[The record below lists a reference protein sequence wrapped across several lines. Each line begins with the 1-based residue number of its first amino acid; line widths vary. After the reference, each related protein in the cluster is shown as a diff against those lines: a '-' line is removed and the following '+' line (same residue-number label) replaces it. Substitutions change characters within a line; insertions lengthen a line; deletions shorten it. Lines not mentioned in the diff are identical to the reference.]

1 MMFNR
6 NNNLNNFNIQIKE
19 NQKNKEKLILK
30 TIQGNENE
38 KKFDK

>member
-1 MMFNR
+1 MFNR

-19 NQKNKEKLILK
+19 NQKNKEKLNIK
-30 TIQGNENE
+30 NIQGSENE